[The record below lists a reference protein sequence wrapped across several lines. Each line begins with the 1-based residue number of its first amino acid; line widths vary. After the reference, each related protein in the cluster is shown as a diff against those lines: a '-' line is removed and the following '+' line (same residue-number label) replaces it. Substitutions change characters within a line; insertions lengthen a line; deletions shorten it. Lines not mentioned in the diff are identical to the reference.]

1 MAGFITAV
9 EFQPIKSHVRNTCEL
24 SKMKVKHCHCEIEA
38 VLYEF
43 LAKYAHLIVIMFYFT
58 VKIN

>member
-9 EFQPIKSHVRNTCEL
+9 EFQTIKSHVRNTCKL

-38 VLYEF
+38 DWYEF
-43 LAKYAHLIVIMFYFT
+43 LAKYAH
-58 VKIN
+58 

>member
-9 EFQPIKSHVRNTCEL
+9 EFRPIKSHVRNTCEL

-43 LAKYAHLIVIMFYFT
+43 LAKYAH
-58 VKIN
+58 